1 MRVRRGVLGLLTRGL
16 AFGGYTPAWI
26 ARQVAT
32 AAAMSLV
39 ASGLVNLFLAPNRV
53 YLTFWQLWLLIAGG
67 LLVQWFAEPVREPA
81 RFSEVS
87 PELATDETAR
97 PYPIAD
103 RWAHRLS
110 VTSGDPEWFGR
121 VARDRLAAL
130 VAERVRQRHG
140 VRTAGPEL
148 LGDELYE
155 FLTAPIT
162 RTPSPAELDRLITR
176 MEQI

>member
-1 MRVRRGVLGLLTRGL
+1 MSARKGVLGLLTRGL
-16 AFGGYTPAWI
+16 RYPGYTPAWI
-26 ARQVAT
+26 ARQVGV

-39 ASGLVNLFLAPNRV
+39 ASGMLNLFLAPGGV
-53 YLTFWQLWLLIAGG
+53 YLTFWQLWLLVTAA
-67 LLVQWFAEPVREPA
+67 LLVLWFAGPVREPLPQP
-81 RFSEVS
+81 EVD
-87 PELATDETAR
+87 PFAATEAVDH

-103 RWAHRLS
+103 RWANRLS

-130 VAERVRQRHG
+130 VVERLRQRHG
-140 VRTAGPEL
+140 IRRADPDI

-162 RTPSPAELDRLITR
+162 HTPTPAELDRLITR
-176 MEQI
+176 MEQT